1 MGYDCVSPVELNPSG
16 PFNQTIMRTNHTKQL
31 LQQGKVALGCGI
43 TQVRSAEMSRMFAA
57 AGLDWAF
64 IDTEHGCYTIETIQ
78 DLVRASLM
86 TTITPIVRVAD
97 LQYSLIARALDMG
110 AEGVI
115 FPRIESPEKLAEA
128 VSWTKFP
135 PQGVRGYGLTIAHT
149 GYQAGTYDQVMQHY
163 NEQTLVVLQVET
175 QLALDRCD
183 ELASVEGVDVIM
195 VGPGDLSIS
204 LGVPGEFEHPKL
216 VAAVEKVIECCERHK
231 VWPSIQVRTPELAKF
246 WMGKGVKLVGCSNE
260 ATLLWSAVSQMTE
273 DLQAARGGQEG

>member
-1 MGYDCVSPVELNPSG
+1 MRI
-16 PFNQTIMRTNHTKQL
+16 NQTKQL

-43 TQVRSAEMSRMFAA
+43 TQVRSAEMPRMFAA

-64 IDTEHGCYTIETIQ
+64 IDTEHGCFTIETIQ
-78 DLVRASLM
+78 DLVRGALM

-97 LQYSLIARALDMG
+97 LQYSLIARSLDMG

-115 FPRIESPEKLAEA
+115 FPRIESPERLAEA

-149 GYQAGTYDQVMQHY
+149 HYESGSYEDIMRHY

-216 VAAVEKVIECCERHK
+216 VAAVEKVIECCNRHNI
-231 VWPSIQVRTPELAKF
+231 WPSIQVRTPDLAQF
-246 WMGKGVKLVGCSNE
+246 WMEKGVKLVGCSNE
-260 ATLLWSAVSQMTE
+260 AALLWSAVRQMTQG
-273 DLQAARGGQEG
+273 LQAARGDR